1 MDRKHSDLKWLAWHI
16 EALSRQKR
24 LMSFK
29 EMMGLKEEKQ
39 DIEELDASL
48 LMWMARHNQ
57 RLSEEDRHVVV
68 LEEG

>member
-1 MDRKHSDLKWLAWHI
+1 
-16 EALSRQKR
+16 
-24 LMSFK
+24 MSFK